1 MTTILCVEDEPLV
14 LEDIVEEL
22 EERGF
27 EVLQAKD
34 GLEGLAMILE
44 HKPDLVISDITM
56 PRMGGHE
63 LLDELRNKHTEF
75 DNMPFLF
82 LSALAD
88 EKEIV
93 EGLKLGAYN
102 YLTKPVDFKLLGLT
116 VEASLD
122 HVESVQKNA
131 EHQEYASA

>member
-1 MTTILCVEDEPLV
+1 MV

-27 EVLQAKD
+27 DVLSAKD
-34 GLEGLAMILE
+34 GLDGLEMILKHE
-44 HKPDLVISDITM
+44 PDLVISDITM

-63 LLDELRNKHTEF
+63 LLDELRAKHTRF

-122 HVESVQKNA
+122 HVQSVQDTSDGTVFVSANA
-131 EHQEYASA
+131 D